1 MSLSSLRLLALFCSG
16 LLMGGVALGAD
27 APAAPPVAK
36 PAAKKMFAGPRAGE
50 LAPELIAVGPDG
62 RELKLSDYRGK
73 IVLLDFWATWC
84 GPCVASM
91 PHNSQYAEK
100 YAGDGLVVLA
110 VCVSDTRE
118 NYDAWV
124 GKNAAAF
131 KFTTAHDPAG
141 KDRAKSA
148 ITSSWGVS
156 MLPAIFVLDREGRI
170 VGRAGGGGPNEN
182 PGVVRLLA
190 KAGLPIDVSHL
201 PPPK

>member
-1 MSLSSLRLLALFCSG
+1 MKKLSLLLVACATLLVSSLSAQTPATVPAS
-16 LLMGGVALGAD
+16 AD
-27 APAAPPVAK
+27 APVRTLP
-36 PAAKKMFAGPRAGE
+36 GPKDGD
-50 LAPELIAVGPDG
+50 LAPDFTVVGPDG
-62 RELKLSDYRGK
+62 KEVKLSDFRGK
-73 IVLLDFWATWC
+73 LVLLDIWATWC

>member
-1 MSLSSLRLLALFCSG
+1 MNLSSLRLLALFCSG
-16 LLMGGVALGAD
+16 LLTGGAAFAAD
-27 APAAPPVAK
+27 APVSLPAAK
-36 PAAKKMFAGPRAGE
+36 PAPKKMFAGPRAGE

-62 RELKLSDYRGK
+62 RAVKLSDYHGK

-84 GPCVASM
+84 GPCIASM

-100 YAGDGLVVLA
+100 FAGDGLVVLA

-118 NYDAWV
+118 NYDRWIE
-124 GKNAAAF
+124 KNAAAF

-148 ITSSWGVS
+148 ITASWGVS

-182 PGVVRLLA
+182 PKVVQLLA
-190 KAGLPIDVSHL
+190 QAGLPINVSHL

>member
-1 MSLSSLRLLALFCSG
+1 MSLSSLRLLALICSG
-16 LLMGGVALGAD
+16 LLMGSVALGAD
-27 APAAPPVAK
+27 APASPPAAK
-36 PAAKKMFAGPRAGE
+36 PASKKMFAGPRAGE
-50 LAPELIAVGPDG
+50 LAPELLAIGSDG
-62 RELKLSDYRGK
+62 KELKLSDYRGK

-91 PHNSQYAEK
+91 PHNSGYAEK
-100 YAGDGLVVLA
+100 FAGDGLVVLA

-118 NYDAWV
+118 NYDRWIE
-124 GKNAAAF
+124 KNAADF
-131 KFTTAHDPAG
+131 KFITAHDPAG

-148 ITSSWGVS
+148 ITAPWGVS

>member
-1 MSLSSLRLLALFCSG
+1 MSLSSFRFLALFCSSFV
-16 LLMGGVALGAD
+16 MGSVALGAD
-27 APAAPPVAK
+27 APAASPVAK
-36 PAAKKMFAGPRAGE
+36 PAAKKMIAGPRAGE

-62 RELKLSDYRGK
+62 REVKLSDYRGK

-110 VCVSDTRE
+110 VCVYDTRE
-118 NYDAWV
+118 NYDAWIR
-124 GKNAAAF
+124 KNAAAF
-131 KFTTAHDPAG
+131 KFLTAHDPAG
-141 KDRAKSA
+141 KDRAKST
-148 ITSSWGVS
+148 ITAPWGVS

-182 PGVVRLLA
+182 PAVVRLLA
-190 KAGLPIDVSHL
+190 KAGLPVDVSHL